1 MVRKS
6 QIEPPKKLNV
16 KYQVMSFNYLVN
28 QINLTGTHSMSIF
41 SFEKDKQVLI
51 TRVYSKITFLK
62 AKEFIFYSKIGI
74 GFHLYIK
81 YQTFVNKES

>member
-1 MVRKS
+1 
-6 QIEPPKKLNV
+6 
-16 KYQVMSFNYLVN
+16 
-28 QINLTGTHSMSIF
+28 MSIF